1 MPVTCSYIHPSRK
14 PRRSSKRMLQCI
26 HPTSSP
32 PLPRPHLLPQTL
44 LAHLVDGS
52 LEWQGCFV
60 AADSPSSWRLR
71 MQKPLEMYRTACRY
85 LRAKVVVQVFVRACI
100 CLYLFVYR
108 DRLIVTDGFSYA
120 DIQTYIIYVH
130 PYIHHTPTDTYK
142 HIHTRT
148 YTCTYIH
155 IHTHTHT
162 CTYTHAHSTYLPTYL
177 YLPTC
182 NYNYPPTYIDTHAH
196 AYTYIDLH
204 ADTYIHTH
212 TRTST

>member
-1 MPVTCSYIHPSRK
+1 MPVTCSFLHPSRK

-100 CLYLFVYR
+100 CLYLFVYIYIYIYR

-120 DIQTYIIYVH
+120 DIQTYIY
-130 PYIHHTPTDTYK
+130 TS
-142 HIHTRT
+142 IHTYIIHLQT
-148 YTCTYIH
+148 HTNTYIH
-155 IHTHTHT
+155 VHIHAHTYTYIHTHMYVHT
-162 CTYTHAHSTYLPTYL
+162 CTLYLPTYL
-177 YLPTC
+177 
-182 NYNYPPTYIDTHAH
+182 
-196 AYTYIDLH
+196 
-204 ADTYIHTH
+204 
-212 TRTST
+212 